1 MFQVKNENNYAAAS
15 VSARELF
22 LSHDQEAMIRIFS
35 LEADETYLYLNFV
48 SAPYRIRRKTG
59 AEESKR
65 YGGWKEAA
73 FNDVMT
79 IYDMLCNPNG
89 RPALTGRWIS
99 VSEMNRLKSGAKT
112 LGSGLN
118 TKWENFYRGKAEQLS
133 AACRA
138 LGGRRETV
146 GDVAY
151 TLPVFDWMSVY
162 FQFWDGDE
170 EFLPQI
176 RFLWDE
182 ATPDYLHF
190 ETTFYATDF
199 ILDCLRELV
208 EREETP

>member
-1 MFQVKNENNYAAAS
+1 MFQVKNENNYATAS
-15 VSARELF
+15 VAARELF
-22 LSHDQEAMIRIFS
+22 LAHDQETMIRTFS
-35 LEADETYLYLNFV
+35 LAADENYLYLSFV
-48 SAPYRIRRKTG
+48 AAPYRILRKTG
-59 AEESKR
+59 AVESKR
-65 YGGWKEAA
+65 TGRWKEAA

-89 RPALTGRWIS
+89 RPVLTGNWIS

-118 TKWENFYRGKAEQLS
+118 TKWENFYRGKADQLS

-138 LGGRRETV
+138 LGGKPETV

-151 TLPVFDWMSVY
+151 ALPVFDWMPVY

-170 EFLPQI
+170 EFPPQI

-182 ATPDYLHF
+182 AAPNYLHF

-199 ILDCLRELV
+199 ILDCLRDLV